1 MIEEWSELKINAHL
15 LMLGTDFCAKN
26 VVHRA
31 SDEII
36 RQLLSQLADAQKDID
51 LAKIEIDRLT
61 EGNLERE
68 RHAEEREKEATAEY
82 CRLIA
87 ATYHGD
93 RPCAN
98 HCGQKIAAMIEEKF
112 ERGEPTS

>member
-1 MIEEWSELKINAHL
+1 MYDNKGDMMDHALQILKEEKFRLMAHIRMIQRN
-15 LMLGTDFCAKN
+15 M
-26 VVHRA
+26 
-31 SDEII
+31 DECMCNISFDEYQK
-36 RQLLSQLADAQKDID
+36 QLDEVDAAI
-51 LAKIEIDRLT
+51 LY
-61 EGNLERE
+61 
-68 RHAEEREKEATAEY
+68 AEEREKEATAEY